1 MREQSGPSRI
11 RAGGSLYQLGAPPAT
26 VRRAHITQAGHRGRR
41 MNGVNADKSNFA
53 AAAALLL
60 VLAASALPGS
70 SGDAAP
76 TANKAFTVGNY
87 PVEAQAK
94 NAVAAKEKAH
104 AEGQQAAFR
113 SLLKR
118 IVPVT
123 AYNRMDRLKT
133 ANAGDYIDGVAVRS
147 ERNSSTEYI
156 AALDFSFKADQV
168 RNLLRREGV
177 PFIDEQAP
185 KAVLIPVMRETS
197 ADGAQP
203 AAGSSEFRAA
213 SAPWSEAWK
222 GLDLDNTLTPLK
234 IEPLLPAVPPGVIQT
249 LLSGGSGAMND
260 LADQYKSDNIL
271 IAVAEI
277 DTSMKR
283 LHVTLAGDDAVG
295 PLLWR
300 RDYRLTDNDVSYA
313 MELAA
318 VVTLG
323 VLEGRWKAAKS
334 EAFGGVD
341 AVTGPGSEVLVQVE
355 FSSLS
360 EWNELR
366 RQIVDTPGVD
376 DVQIGAVSARSAEVT
391 LRYPGGG
398 QPLANT
404 LARQG
409 LSLRS
414 EGQRWLLRASFQ

>member
-1 MREQSGPSRI
+1 MND
-11 RAGGSLYQLGAPPAT
+11 
-26 VRRAHITQAGHRGRR
+26 RGQTA
-41 MNGVNADKSNFA
+41 VKNAS
-53 AAAALLL
+53 AALLY
-60 VLAASALPGS
+60 VLLGGYAALPDAASAAATGS
-70 SGDAAP
+70 R
-76 TANKAFTVGNY
+76 AFTVGNY

-123 AYNRMDRLKT
+123 AYNRMDRIKS

-156 AALDFSFKADQV
+156 AALDFSFQADSV
-168 RNLLRREGV
+168 RDLLRREGV

-185 KAVLIPVMRETS
+185 KSVLIPLMRETG
-197 ADGAQP
+197 AGEAAQP
-203 AAGSSEFRAA
+203 ANAASEFRPA
-213 SAPWSEAWK
+213 SAPWTEAWK

-234 IEPLLPAVPPGVIQT
+234 VETLLPSVQPGVIRT
-249 LLSGGSGAMND
+249 LLSGGGGAMND
-260 LADQYKSDNIL
+260 LADEYKSDNIL
-271 IAVAEI
+271 VAVAEI
-277 DTSMKR
+277 DTSTKR
-283 LHVTLAGDDAVG
+283 LHVTIAGDDAVG

-300 RDYRLTDNDVSYA
+300 RDYRLTDNDVTYA

-334 EAFGGVD
+334 EAFGGVE
-341 AVTGPGSEVLVQVE
+341 AFAGPGSEVQLEVE
-355 FSSLS
+355 FSSLA
-360 EWNELR
+360 EWNDLR

-404 LARQG
+404 LAQQG
-409 LSLRS
+409 LNLRS
-414 EGQRWLLRASFQ
+414 DGTRWLLRASFQ

>member
-1 MREQSGPSRI
+1 MR
-11 RAGGSLYQLGAPPAT
+11 
-26 VRRAHITQAGHRGRR
+26 
-41 MNGVNADKSNFA
+41 D
-53 AAAALLL
+53 
-60 VLAASALPGS
+60 
-70 SGDAAP
+70 
-76 TANKAFTVGNY
+76 
-87 PVEAQAK
+87 
-94 NAVAAKEKAH
+94 
-104 AEGQQAAFR
+104 
-113 SLLKR
+113 
-118 IVPVT
+118 
-123 AYNRMDRLKT
+123 
-133 ANAGDYIDGVAVRS
+133 
-147 ERNSSTEYI
+147 
-156 AALDFSFKADQV
+156 
-168 RNLLRREGV
+168 LLRREGV

-185 KAVLIPVMRETS
+185 KSILIPVMRES
-197 ADGAQP
+197 AGASGGAQP
-203 AAGSSEFRAA
+203 ASAAGEFRAA
-213 SAPWSEAWK
+213 SPPWSEAWK

-234 IEPLLPAVPPGVIQT
+234 IEPLLPAVPAGVIQT
-249 LLSGGSGAMND
+249 LVSGGSGAMND

-334 EAFGGVD
+334 EAFGGVE
-341 AVTGPGSEVLVQVE
+341 AVAGPGTEVQLEVE
-355 FSSLS
+355 FTSLS

-366 RQIVDTPGVD
+366 RRIVDTPGVD

-398 QPLANT
+398 QPLSNT

-409 LSLRS
+409 LSLRND
-414 EGQRWLLRASFQ
+414 GPRWLLRASAQ

>member
-1 MREQSGPSRI
+1 M
-11 RAGGSLYQLGAPPAT
+11 
-26 VRRAHITQAGHRGRR
+26 
-41 MNGVNADKSNFA
+41 GVNAAMNSNSPFVYLLLGSC
-53 AAAALLL
+53 ALL
-60 VLAASALPGS
+60 A
-70 SGDAAP
+70 GDANAA
-76 TANKAFTVGNY
+76 TGANKTYTVGNY

-104 AEGQQAAFR
+104 TEGQQAAFR

-123 AYNRMDRLKT
+123 AYNRMDRLKS
-133 ANAGDYIDGVAVRS
+133 ANAGDFIDGVAVRS

-156 AALDFSFKADQV
+156 AALDFSFQADSV
-168 RNLLRREGV
+168 RDLLRREGV

-185 KAVLIPVMRETS
+185 KSILIPLMRETS
-197 ADGAQP
+197 GAGDGAQP
-203 AAGSSEFRAA
+203 AAASGEFRTA

-222 GLDLDNTLTPLK
+222 GLDLDNALTPLR
-234 IEPLLPAVPPGVIQT
+234 IEPLLPAVQAGVIQT

-283 LHVTLAGDDAVG
+283 LHVTVAGDDAVG

-341 AVTGPGSEVLVQVE
+341 AFAGPGIEVFLEVE
-355 FSSLS
+355 FASLS

-366 RQIVDTPGVD
+366 RRIVDTPGVD
-376 DVQIGAVSARSAEVT
+376 DVQIGAVSARSAEIT
-391 LRYPGGG
+391 LRFPGGG

-409 LSLRS
+409 LSLRNN
-414 EGQRWLLRASFQ
+414 GPRWLLRASFQ

>member
-1 MREQSGPSRI
+1 
-11 RAGGSLYQLGAPPAT
+11 
-26 VRRAHITQAGHRGRR
+26 
-41 MNGVNADKSNFA
+41 MNGVNADKRNFAA

-60 VLAASALPGS
+60 AACVLSGGSVRAASG
-70 SGDAAP
+70 
-76 TANKAFTVGNY
+76 ANKTFTIGNY

-133 ANAGDYIDGVAVRS
+133 ANAGDFIDGVAVRS

-156 AALDFSFKADQV
+156 AALDFSFQADQV

-185 KAVLIPVMRETS
+185 KSILIPIMRETS
-197 ADGAQP
+197 GASDGVQP
-203 AAGSSEFRAA
+203 ASASGEFRAA

-234 IEPLLPAVPPGVIQT
+234 IEPLLPAVPAGVIQT
-249 LLSGGSGAMND
+249 LLNGGSGAMND

-271 IAVAEI
+271 FAVAEI

-283 LHVTLAGDDAVG
+283 LHVTVAGDDAVG

-323 VLEGRWKAAKS
+323 VLEGQMEGRQ
-334 EAFGGVD
+334 V
-341 AVTGPGSEVLVQVE
+341 GS
-355 FSSLS
+355 
-360 EWNELR
+360 LR
-366 RQIVDTPGVD
+366 RRRGVHRS
-376 DVQIGAVSARSAEVT
+376 GHRGPARGRVLEPRGV
-391 LRYPGGG
+391 
-398 QPLANT
+398 
-404 LARQG
+404 
-409 LSLRS
+409 
-414 EGQRWLLRASFQ
+414 ERAAPAGRRHAGRR

>member
-1 MREQSGPSRI
+1 
-11 RAGGSLYQLGAPPAT
+11 
-26 VRRAHITQAGHRGRR
+26 
-41 MNGVNADKSNFA
+41 MNGVNANKFNFA
-53 AAAALLL
+53 AAVGLLL
-60 VLAASALPGS
+60 AGFELCGGPASAAP
-70 SGDAAP
+70 AAD
-76 TANKAFTVGNY
+76 KAFTVGNY

-123 AYNRMDRLKT
+123 AYNRMDRIKSV
-133 ANAGDYIDGVAVRS
+133 NAGDFIDGVAVRS

-156 AALDFSFKADQV
+156 AALDFSFQADTV

-185 KAVLIPVMRETS
+185 KSILIPLMRETS
-197 ADGAQP
+197 GAADGAQP
-203 AAGSSEFRAA
+203 ASGGSEFRAA
-213 SAPWSEAWK
+213 SAPWNEAWR
-222 GLDLDNTLTPLK
+222 GLDLDNALTPLK
-234 IEPLLPAVPPGVIQT
+234 IEPLLPAVPPDVIKT
-249 LLSGGSGAMND
+249 LLSGGPGAMND
-260 LADQYKSDNIL
+260 LADQYKSENIL
-271 IAVAEI
+271 VAVAEI
-277 DTSMKR
+277 DRATKR

-334 EAFGGVD
+334 EAFGGVE
-341 AVTGPGSEVLVQVE
+341 AFAGPGAEVTLEVE
-355 FSSLS
+355 FSSLA

-409 LSLRS
+409 INLRS
-414 EGQRWLLRASFQ
+414 EGERWLLRASFQ

>member
-1 MREQSGPSRI
+1 
-11 RAGGSLYQLGAPPAT
+11 
-26 VRRAHITQAGHRGRR
+26 
-41 MNGVNADKSNFA
+41 MNGVNADKRNFAA

-60 VLAASALPGS
+60 AACVLSGGSVRAASG
-70 SGDAAP
+70 
-76 TANKAFTVGNY
+76 ANKTFTIGNY

-133 ANAGDYIDGVAVRS
+133 ANASDFIDGVAVRS

-156 AALDFSFKADQV
+156 AALDFSFQADQV

-185 KAVLIPVMRETS
+185 KSILIPIMRETS
-197 ADGAQP
+197 GASDGVQP
-203 AAGSSEFRAA
+203 VSASGEFRAA

-234 IEPLLPAVPPGVIQT
+234 IEPLLPAVPAGVIQT
-249 LLSGGSGAMND
+249 LLNGGAGAMND

-271 IAVAEI
+271 FAVAEI
-277 DTSMKR
+277 DTAMKR
-283 LHVTLAGDDAVG
+283 LHVTVAGDDAVG

-334 EAFGGVD
+334 EAFGGIE
-341 AVTGPGSEVLVQVE
+341 AFTGPGTEVQLAVE

-366 RQIVDTPGVD
+366 RRIVDTPGVD

-398 QPLANT
+398 QPLSNT